1 MATINGAKALGIDDL
16 VGSIEVGK
24 QADIIIID
32 TSDVVMTPCVNP
44 IIWLAHNGWY
54 GSVDTTIVNGEIL
67 MENKK
72 LNLDIDIEDVKNKV
86 ISIREKFMK

>member
-1 MATINGAKALGIDDL
+1 
-16 VGSIEVGK
+16 
-24 QADIIIID
+24 
-32 TSDVVMTPCVNP
+32 MTPCVNP
-44 IIWLAHNGWY
+44 IIWLAHNRWY